1 MVYRYTKNT
10 AVLHPI
16 NDGVAWL
23 FLQLVVM
30 SEIKRL
36 LFTKK
41 SSKITTLAKSI
52 EEAIGEAKIKNEGDF
67 AWFLGYIELKMAS
80 QGYRGT
86 FCSVFSSCVSKPKNK
101 NSVAAYQSL
110 NKAAGYL
117 FQSFFLSDDPAS
129 NALPVLGW
137 LHSMEEYPLPDRR
150 TPI

>member
-41 SSKITTLAKSI
+41 SSKITTLAKYI
-52 EEAIGEAKIKNEGDF
+52 EEAIGEAKIRNEGDF
-67 AWFLGYIELKMAS
+67 GWFLGYSELKMAS

-86 FCSVFSSCVSKPKNK
+86 FCSVF
-101 NSVAAYQSL
+101 
-110 NKAAGYL
+110 
-117 FQSFFLSDDPAS
+117 FF
-129 NALPVLGW
+129 
-137 LHSMEEYPLPDRR
+137 MC
-150 TPI
+150 I